1 MTFDSSR
8 DLEEHKN
15 VPSVQ
20 QTTKYFGSMEMQWK
34 HLSILSCDL
43 LLYSS
48 DT

>member
-34 HLSILSCDL
+34 CNILSCDL
-43 LLYSS
+43 LLLFK
-48 DT
+48 